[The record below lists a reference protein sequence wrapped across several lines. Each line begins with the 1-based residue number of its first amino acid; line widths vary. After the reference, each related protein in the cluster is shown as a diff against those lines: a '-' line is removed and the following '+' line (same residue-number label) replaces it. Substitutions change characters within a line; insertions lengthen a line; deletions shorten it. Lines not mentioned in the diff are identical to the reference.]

1 DVAHDPR
8 ATIDGLEAVWDEG
21 LGFDAS
27 RTFLLLDPSA

>member
-1 DVAHDPR
+1 

-27 RTFLLLDPSA
+27 RLLLLLDPSA